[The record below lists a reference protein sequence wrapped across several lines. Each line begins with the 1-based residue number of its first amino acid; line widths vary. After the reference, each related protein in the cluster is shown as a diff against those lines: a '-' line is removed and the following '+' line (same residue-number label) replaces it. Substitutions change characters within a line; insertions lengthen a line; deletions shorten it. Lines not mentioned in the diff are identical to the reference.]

1 MTDQEKLNFILE
13 TLQKVIKKNVTKIS
27 PEMDLVSDLGLD
39 SLDIVELQIHYEE
52 VYNTT
57 TEDTKVQTVQGIMDL
72 MV

>member
-13 TLQKVIKKNVTKIS
+13 TLQKVIKKNVTEIS